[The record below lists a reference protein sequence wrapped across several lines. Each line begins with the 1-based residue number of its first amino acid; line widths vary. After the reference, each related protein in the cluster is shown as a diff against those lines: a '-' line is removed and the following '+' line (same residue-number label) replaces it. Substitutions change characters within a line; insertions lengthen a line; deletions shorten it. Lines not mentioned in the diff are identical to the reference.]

1 LNLILLGA
9 PGAGKGTQAQKI
21 QEFFHIPKISTG
33 DMLRAARAAQTPLG
47 LQAEAYMVAGKLVPD
62 EVVIGLIQERLAQD
76 DCKKGYILDGFPRTL
91 PQAKALGE
99 MLQVHGNIDKVVNIE
114 VNEDSL
120 VKRLTGRR
128 QCEKCSQGYHLEFA
142 PSQKQGICDRCGG
155 KLFQRNDD
163 KEDTIR
169 ARLKVYQEMTAPL
182 IEFYKKE
189 NVLKT
194 ISGSGTVDE
203 IFKNIVDVLNTWL
216 QSSPRKK

>member
-1 LNLILLGA
+1 MNLILLGA

-21 QEFFHIPKISTG
+21 QDFFHIPKISTG
-33 DMLRAARAAQTPLG
+33 DMLRAARVAQTPLG
-47 LQAEAYMVAGKLVPD
+47 LLAESYMVAGKLVPD
-62 EVVIGLIQERLAQD
+62 EVVIGLIQERLGQA
-76 DCKKGYILDGFPRTL
+76 DCKQGYILDGFPRTL
-91 PQAKALGE
+91 PQAQALAE
-99 MLQVHGNIDKVVNIE
+99 MLKDQGSIDKVVNIE
-114 VNEDSL
+114 VSEDSL
-120 VKRLTGRR
+120 VGRLTGRR
-128 QCEKCSQGYHLEFA
+128 QCEKCSQGYHLQFA
-142 PSQKQGICDRCGG
+142 PPQEEGICDRCKG

-189 NVLKT
+189 NLLTT

-203 IFKNIVDVLNTWL
+203 IFKNIVGVLNTWL